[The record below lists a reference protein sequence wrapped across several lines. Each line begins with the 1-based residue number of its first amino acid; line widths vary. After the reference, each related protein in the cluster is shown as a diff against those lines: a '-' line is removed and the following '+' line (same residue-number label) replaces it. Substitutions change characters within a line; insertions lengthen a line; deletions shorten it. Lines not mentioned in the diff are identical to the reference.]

1 MADIRDS
8 MVLAMTFSPLKTVV
22 SLRHWPLGHVC
33 WSSSASS
40 LNSVGGSFHLGLLV
54 PALFVSIGLVVVAV
68 FIDFC
73 RQICVCC
80 IESPGAL

>member
-22 SLRHWPLGHVC
+22 SLRHWPLGHVF

-54 PALFVSIGLVVVAV
+54 PTLFVSTWSGGGG
-68 FIDFC
+68 
-73 RQICVCC
+73 CVYRF
-80 IESPGAL
+80 LQTNMRLLY